1 MIIMRGR
8 TSGHITR
15 ENIIRQSFILFC
27 TKQYEEVTYPDIE
40 QATGLRR
47 GSILYHFKTKQELFD
62 AVVESML
69 LDTTNLLNI
78 PLPEGDVLK
87 NFIDGF
93 IDNGI
98 ELQKSMAAH
107 GIENVFLA
115 YMIIAS
121 NAFCH
126 FQQFDKR
133 LRQMRKVEL
142 GVWLQVV
149 NKAIEKGEISN
160 AVEANLLARLFVD
173 TYYGHAASAL
183 REDRKGEIQVLQK
196 ELMALYNL
204 VKSKPVD

>member
-1 MIIMRGR
+1 MRTR
-8 TSGHITR
+8 TAGTITR
-15 ENIIRQSFILFC
+15 ANIINQAFILFC

-62 AVVESML
+62 TVVESRL
-69 LDTTNLLNI
+69 LDTTNILNI

-98 ELQKSMAAH
+98 QLQKTMAAH

-115 YMIIAS
+115 YMILTT

-126 FQQFDKR
+126 FAHFEKR

-149 NKAIEKGEISN
+149 NKALEKGEISN
-160 AVEANLLARLFVD
+160 AVEATLLARLFVD
-173 TYYGHAASAL
+173 TSYGHAASAL
-183 REDRKGEIQVLQK
+183 REDKKGEIQLLQT
-196 ELMALYNL
+196 ELMSLYNL
-204 VKSKPVD
+204 VKNRPVD

>member
-1 MIIMRGR
+1 M
-8 TSGHITR
+8 
-15 ENIIRQSFILFC
+15 LFC
-27 TKQYEEVTYPDIE
+27 TRQYEEVTYPDIE

-62 AVVESML
+62 AIVESML
-69 LDTTNLLNI
+69 LDTSNILDI
-78 PLPEGDVLK
+78 PLPEGEVLK
-87 NFIDGF
+87 NFIAGF
-93 IDNGI
+93 IGNSI
-98 ELQKSMAAH
+98 KLQKTMA
-107 GIENVFLA
+107 GRGLENVFLA

-126 FQQFDKR
+126 FEQFEKR

-142 GVWLQVV
+142 GIWKQVV
-149 NKAIEKGEISN
+149 KKAIENGEISN

-173 TYYGHAASAL
+173 IYYGHAASAL

-204 VKSKPVD
+204 VKRPAC